1 MGAFFEIFLE
11 LGGVVGWQ
19 RFPLDMVRARVILTV
34 LMARLFQQ
42 SVYVLREICHLSQW
56 SLKPQDKQGSFSRT
70 ILFFFKDF

>member
-1 MGAFFEIFLE
+1 MINFHHRVIRALLQAGYSMGAFFEIFLE

-42 SVYVLREICHLSQW
+42 SVYVLREI
-56 SLKPQDKQGSFSRT
+56 
-70 ILFFFKDF
+70 